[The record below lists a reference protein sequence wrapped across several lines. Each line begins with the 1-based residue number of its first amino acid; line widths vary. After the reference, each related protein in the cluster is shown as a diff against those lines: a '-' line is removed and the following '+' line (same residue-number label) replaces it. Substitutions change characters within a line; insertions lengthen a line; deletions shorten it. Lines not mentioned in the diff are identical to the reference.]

1 MGSWDW
7 LEGPPEAPK
16 PSQGSVMDET
26 AAAVL
31 MIILEGKENKMNSA
45 FLTRN
50 YGVFLGNSQLTE
62 APSIT

>member
-7 LEGPPEAPK
+7 LGGPPAAPK
-16 PSQGSVMDET
+16 PSQGSMMDET

-31 MIILEGKENKMNSA
+31 MIILGGKENKMNSA

-50 YGVFLGNSQLTE
+50 YDIFLGNSQLTG
-62 APSIT
+62 APLIT